1 MRLFDLLETVSRRGV
16 YLALLTEYPAALDR
30 VLSVLGATRWGG
42 GYLIRHPQLLDEL
55 LDDEAIASPFD
66 WPAFRTH
73 CAHDLP
79 RPTAPSN
86 RWTCCGTPSTRKYSG
101 SC

>member
-55 LDDEAIASPFD
+55 LDDEAIAVAD
-66 WPAFRTH
+66 WPAFAGSR
-73 CAHDLP
+73 CARASP
-79 RPTAPSN
+79 RRRPAPS
-86 RWTCCGTPSTRKYSG
+86 RWTCCGTRSTRRCSG